1 MTIENVSS
9 LRDHA
14 DLVGL
19 VDHRRLGVEV
29 PPSYKVDF
37 RSKPLLEICQILR
50 VDLLVLTDKTFH
62 LSSHLSLN
70 LQLLHIC
77 YFTSQGILSEEV
89 PDQNLLHIGS
99 LAEARVDFGDISLV
113 RMDRLG
119 ATLSAGLAIIWFAK
133 IQSLDCVHLL

>member
-1 MTIENVSS
+1 M
-9 LRDHA
+9 
-14 DLVGL
+14 
-19 VDHRRLGVEV
+19 
-29 PPSYKVDF
+29 
-37 RSKPLLEICQILR
+37 LEICQILR

-62 LSSHLSLN
+62 LGSHLSLN

-99 LAEARVDFGDISLV
+99 LAEARVDFGDIISLV

-119 ATLSAGLAIIWFAK
+119 ATLSAGLAIIWFAQ
-133 IQSLDCVHLL
+133 I